1 MTKGPPN
8 RLLSQP
14 SPPSPLGAAFT
25 PQSDYVATVNTVSYD
40 KFTDASHS
48 EICRMPIPNP
58 ARLSNGIVVPGVQ
71 VARCWDNVRYCGC
84 RSGCVQPGRI
94 FSTDW
99 CGKVEGILFCNQ
111 ILFMTNPNPI
121 GGDSGSLLINSDT
134 NRATGLVF
142 ARIGNIFGLAN
153 HIRPVLNNLGV
164 ALA

>member
-1 MTKGPPN
+1 MLH
-8 RLLSQP
+8 LL
-14 SPPSPLGAAFT
+14 LRVIT
-25 PQSDYVATVNTVSYD
+25 LPQLIQFHTINLPMLLTQKSAECQSL
-40 KFTDASHS
+40 
-48 EICRMPIPNP
+48 IQLW
-58 ARLSNGIVVPGVQ
+58 LSNGTVVPGVQ
-71 VARCWDNVRYCGC
+71 VAQCWDNVRYCGC